1 MISLRIN
8 IFCKTKSD
16 AEKLYFATRDWLK
29 HRLGLEINEQ
39 KSQIVNLK
47 KRYSQFLGFKM
58 KLNRRG
64 TKKNGEPK
72 YIVKSHII
80 EKATEKIVQKEHTLI
95 YEIEYPKDRNGQFTA
110 TYMYNS
116 FVIGVHNYYDMA
128 THVQKDFRKIT
139 FPIQKSLK
147 ERLRDRLKTR
157 GQLDNKKIKYTM
169 PKHIQEVY
177 GKSKQIRFV
186 GNDKVLLPIGYVSHK
201 KPLANAKARQAYQGA
216 ITTDHYGRAVP
227 KHAHST
233 ANLTRYTSST
243 KLVLEAVLELY
254 ERIVDKNLLIRRVNL
269 VANHVIGE
277 ATGPKTAGFEQLNL
291 FVDFEAEQAKEKKLE
306 AELEREKKAQK
317 AMLQIKKKYGKNAIL
332 KGMNM
337 TEGATTID
345 RNKQIGGH
353 KA

>member
-1 MISLRIN
+1 VLQ
-8 IFCKTKSD
+8 CP
-16 AEKLYFATRDWLK
+16 
-29 HRLGLEINEQ
+29 
-39 KSQIVNLK
+39 
-47 KRYSQFLGFKM
+47 YSF
-58 KLNRRG
+58 
-64 TKKNGEPK
+64 
-72 YIVKSHII
+72 
-80 EKATEKIVQKEHTLI
+80 EKAKLIVWEMTELLVLDLVEKEIVTDQ
-95 YEIEYPKDRNGQFTA
+95 
-110 TYMYNS
+110 M
-116 FVIGVHNYYDMA
+116 
-128 THVQKDFRKIT
+128 
-139 FPIQKSLK
+139 
-147 ERLRDRLKTR
+147 
-157 GQLDNKKIKYTM
+157 
-169 PKHIQEVY
+169 
-177 GKSKQIRFV
+177 
-186 GNDKVLLPIGYVSHK
+186 VLTIGYDIENLS
-201 KPLANAKARQAYQGA
+201 NAKARQAYQGA